1 MKKTILSILLL
12 TFFNLII
19 AQEANKKC
27 KEEVIN
33 GNVKLVGCIDVE
45 GNIHGYGTYTLEDGS
60 VLIEGQWKRG
70 KLNGK
75 GRKIFI
81 TENQTQNYKGTF
93 LNDILMD
100 GQIKTEF
107 KNNDL
112 LTEVYALGKI
122 INTKYSR
129 LDNSGTETSGTHY
142 KNGKLKSGI
151 KKDIYTDNS
160 ILTSTYQNGEVIDE
174 KLNISNYYIKD
185 DIIGKEEF
193 IAVPLEI
200 EEGDNT
206 MFINLNIPTKNNP
219 NYSARFIFD
228 TGSETFSLGYRLFND
243 LKEKGLDY
251 VDLNVNIS
259 SIGISGLSL
268 ISNAIIIKEL
278 KIGDFT
284 IKNVVA
290 IVRTLET
297 SNTSLLGMGFLN
309 KFKEVKWSLI
319 AKELIFYK

>member
-1 MKKTILSILLL
+1 MI
-12 TFFNLII
+12 
-19 AQEANKKC
+19 
-27 KEEVIN
+27 
-33 GNVKLVGCIDVE
+33 
-45 GNIHGYGTYTLEDGS
+45 
-60 VLIEGQWKRG
+60 
-70 KLNGK
+70 KLN
-75 GRKIFI
+75 F
-81 TENQTQNYKGTF
+81 
-93 LNDILMD
+93 
-100 GQIKTEF
+100 
-107 KNNDL
+107 
-112 LTEVYALGKI
+112 
-122 INTKYSR
+122 
-129 LDNSGTETSGTHY
+129 
-142 KNGKLKSGI
+142 
-151 KKDIYTDNS
+151 
-160 ILTSTYQNGEVIDE
+160 
-174 KLNISNYYIKD
+174 
-185 DIIGKEEF
+185 
-193 IAVPLEI
+193 
-200 EEGDNT
+200 DNT

-284 IKNVVA
+284 VKNVVA